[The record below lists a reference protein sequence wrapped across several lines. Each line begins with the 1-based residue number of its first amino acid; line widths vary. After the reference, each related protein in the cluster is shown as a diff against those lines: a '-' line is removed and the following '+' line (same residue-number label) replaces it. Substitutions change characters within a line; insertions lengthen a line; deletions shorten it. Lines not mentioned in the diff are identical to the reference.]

1 MAAIVK
7 MVLASA
13 DYDTFVQVMA
23 DRACMLGLH
32 KPSAR
37 ADGKPAGG
45 SSGGSGH
52 GDKDAG
58 DKDGGGGGSD
68 RGQWDLSNGSGSRAE
83 SKAVQVDKDFAET
96 VGGEAKDGHK

>member
-23 DRACMLGLH
+23 DRAFMLA
-32 KPSAR
+32 P
-37 ADGKPAGG
+37 DGKPAGG

-58 DKDGGGGGSD
+58 DKDGGGGGGD
-68 RGQWDLSNGSGSRAE
+68 RGQWDLSNGSGSGSRAE
-83 SKAVQVDKDFAET
+83 SKAVQVDKDFAEADT